1 MLADQ
6 PGTELTVD
14 LVDSRVLEPDGTA
27 HAFTVG
33 AFFRE
38 LLLRGVDE
46 IGLTLSF
53 ASEIEAFERG
63 YAEAAPWAGR

>member
-1 MLADQ
+1 
-6 PGTELTVD
+6 VD
-14 LVDSRVLEPDGTA
+14 LVELRVVEPDGTA
-27 HAFTVG
+27 HAFSVG

-53 ASEIEAFERG
+53 ADEIEAFERD
-63 YAEAAPWAGR
+63 YARAAPWAGR